1 MGKTNI
7 PVQALWLK
15 MGGAYGWDSMVLV
28 HAFDFLYTCTHVIVH
43 AQEISEGLSF
53 MTILKPRGIPPRV
66 QELPT
71 YKIAKGRA
79 TKVPSLEN

>member
-1 MGKTNI
+1 MGETNI

-28 HAFDFLYTCTHVIVH
+28 HACDFLYTCTHVIVH

-53 MTILKPRGIPPRV
+53 IFQVYLLYTGSCV
-66 QELPT
+66 THSSE
-71 YKIAKGRA
+71 
-79 TKVPSLEN
+79 V